1 VGGSPHRIQPRKKG
15 EAQAAGYGNLSDL
28 GMLPEHLIRNRNPGS
43 HHLLTETISNPD
55 RSARNS
61 SRISLRTFEG
71 GAGPL
76 CPAGKEGVKVAAIF
90 MIRAS

>member
-1 VGGSPHRIQPRKKG
+1 MFRNDDPPVPFFHGGTG
-15 EAQAAGYGNLSDL
+15 EGNLNNEEIL
-28 GMLPEHLIRNRNPGS
+28 TERLIHNRNPGS